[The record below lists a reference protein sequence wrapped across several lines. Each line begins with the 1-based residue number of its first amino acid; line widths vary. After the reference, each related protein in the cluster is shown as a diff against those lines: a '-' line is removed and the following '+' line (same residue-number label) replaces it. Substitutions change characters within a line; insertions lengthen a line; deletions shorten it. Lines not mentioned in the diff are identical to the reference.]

1 MTANAEDKG
10 GAAAAKALGPVRLP
24 AGFDYVGVYL
34 TRKCHLKCGYCIT
47 GHGDTGFR
55 DRKQEMLRSG
65 DWIRGLNRLVLPEDT
80 PVTLQGGE
88 PFLYPG
94 IWELLDGLRQ
104 KADILTALPPKLD
117 RGDFLR
123 LKTLDWNKRA
133 APYPTIRVS
142 YHHGQHDYR
151 ELVER
156 ISGLNDILSIGLFCL
171 SHPAYS
177 EEYGEIKEFGAKH
190 GVEVRQKE
198 FLGHWEGRLY
208 GTYKYTG
215 ACSGKK
221 RGVTVRCRN
230 TVVPVGPDGDVYRC
244 HSDLYFGRKDLRLG
258 NILDGDLNVKEEH
271 QDCDN
276 YGTCSECDVKVKT
289 NRYQQYGYTS
299 VDIQFPGGE
308 GDGQEV

>member
-1 MTANAEDKG
+1 MSALAEVM
-10 GAAAAKALGPVRLP
+10 GPVRLRDN
-24 AGFDYVGVYL
+24 ADYMGVYL
-34 TRKCHLKCGYCIT
+34 TNRCHLKCAYCIT

-55 DRKQEMLRSG
+55 DRKQEMLHAR
-65 DWIRGLNRLVLPEDT
+65 DWISGLNRFVLPEDT

-104 KADILTALPPKLD
+104 KADILTALPPKLERD
-117 RGDFLR
+117 DFLS

-133 APYPTIRVS
+133 APYPTMRVS

-156 ISGLNDILSIGLFCL
+156 IAGLNDILNIGLFCL
-171 SHPAYS
+171 AHPAYS
-177 EEYGEIKEFGAKH
+177 DEYREVKEFGEKH

-198 FLGHWEGRLY
+198 FLGYWDGKLY
-208 GTYKYTG
+208 GTYKYEG
-215 ACSGKK
+215 SCSGKK
-221 RGVTVRCRN
+221 RGIRVQCRN
-230 TVVPVGPDGDVYRC
+230 TVVPLGPGGDVYRC

-258 NILDGDLNVKEEH
+258 NILDGDLEVNGEY

-299 VDIQFPGGE
+299 VDISFPE
-308 GDGQEV
+308 GAQCKECV